1 MNFFSCSCV
10 AARCQASAYCR
21 RSCDTNTLSICICE
35 CSCNEDAGA
44 TGFLDSLL
52 SSLGEELGLDDDGD
66 LGEGA
71 LAEYLEKALDE
82 AMNVI
87 IIYSFGDIDNS
98 GLVLG
103 GLSLGSSCFGHE
115 GPELVEVDGGTELL
129 VSLQTEVT
137 HSPLTEVSGMATSS
151 NTGLAYPKMKYRAPP
166 HQCLILARGRIL
178 RRKVLTICS
187 C

>member
-21 RSCDTNTLSICICE
+21 RSCE

-52 SSLGEELGLDDDGD
+52 GGLGEELGLDNHGD
-66 LGEGA
+66 LGEVA
-71 LAEYLEKALDE
+71 LSEYLEIALEE

-87 IIYSFGDIDNS
+87 IIYSLGDIDNS

-103 GLSLGSSCFGHE
+103 GLSLGSCCFRHE
-115 GPELVEVDGGTELL
+115 GPELVEVDGWTELL
-129 VSLQTEVT
+129 VSLQTEVS
-137 HSPLTEVSGMATSS
+137 HSSLTEVSGMATSS
-151 NTGLAYPKMKYRAPP
+151 NTWLAFPKMEYHAPP
-166 HQCLILARGRIL
+166 HLCSSHVDLAQWRIL
-178 RRKVLTICS
+178 RREVLTICS